1 MSAFFLYESEL
12 KTAERGRMEKILVV
26 EDDELLKEGIC
37 YALRK
42 AKYEVMSTGN
52 LSDVWT
58 YLNKGADLMI
68 LDVTL
73 PDGDSRE
80 FLKKLRKDNSLPAIF
95 LTARKSEEDMLRG
108 FDSGGD
114 DYMTKPFSVPLLL
127 RRVQAVLKRTSGQGQ
142 FYYSRD
148 LSYDYQSQILKKA
161 GSEITLTP
169 TEKKILE
176 VFLSNR
182 NQVLTR
188 EILLSRV
195 WDVDE
200 NFVDEKTLNV
210 NIRRMREKI
219 EDDPKDPVWIQ
230 TVFGIGY
237 KWRDD
242 NG

>member
-1 MSAFFLYESEL
+1 
-12 KTAERGRMEKILVV
+12 MEKILVV
-26 EDDELLKEGIC
+26 EDDELLNEGIC
-37 YALRK
+37 YALGKAGYRTASARK
-42 AKYEVMSTGN
+42 LAEVPRR
-52 LSDVWT
+52 
-58 YLNKGADLMI
+58 LNQGVDLMI

-73 PDGDSRE
+73 PDGDSRS
-80 FLKKLRKDNSLPAIF
+80 FLMKLRQENHIPVIF
-95 LTARKSEEDMLRG
+95 LTARKSEQDLLQG

-114 DYMTKPFSVPLLL
+114 DYMTKPFSVPVLL
-127 RRVQAVLKRTSGQGQ
+127 RRVQAVLKRAAGQGR
-142 FYYSRD
+142 FYYSDDLVYDFHNRLLKRD
-148 LSYDYQSQILKKA
+148 DR
-161 GSEITLTP
+161 EISLTP

-176 VFLSNR
+176 VFLKNR

-188 EILLSRV
+188 EVLLTRV

-219 EDDPKDPVWIQ
+219 EEAPGNPRWIQ

>member
-1 MSAFFLYESEL
+1 
-12 KTAERGRMEKILVV
+12 MEKILVV
-26 EDDELLKEGIC
+26 EDDELLNEGIC

-42 AKYEVMSTGN
+42 AGYEAASAKKLKEIPG
-52 LSDVWT
+52 L
-58 YLNKGADLMI
+58 LNQGIDLMI

-73 PDGDSRE
+73 PDGDSRG
-80 FLKKLRKDNSLPAIF
+80 FLMKLRQENDIPAVF
-95 LTARKSEEDMLRG
+95 LTARKSEQDLLKG

-114 DYMTKPFSVPLLL
+114 DYMTKPFSVPVLL
-127 RRVQAVLKRTSGQGQ
+127 RRVQAVLKRRVGQGQ
-142 FYYSRD
+142 FYYSED
-148 LSYDYQSQILKKA
+148 MVYDFQNHILKRGGK
-161 GSEITLTP
+161 EISLTP

-176 VFLSNR
+176 VFLRNR

-188 EILLSRV
+188 EILLARV

-210 NIRRMREKI
+210 NVRRMREKI
-219 EDDPKDPVWIQ
+219 EDNPGEPRWIH

-242 NG
+242 VG